1 MGDWNFENVPGC
13 IPDELEPFFEP
24 ESYHAVNTDSSCDT
38 IVL

>member
-24 ESYHAVNTDSSCDT
+24 ESYQVTLCSTKD
-38 IVL
+38 